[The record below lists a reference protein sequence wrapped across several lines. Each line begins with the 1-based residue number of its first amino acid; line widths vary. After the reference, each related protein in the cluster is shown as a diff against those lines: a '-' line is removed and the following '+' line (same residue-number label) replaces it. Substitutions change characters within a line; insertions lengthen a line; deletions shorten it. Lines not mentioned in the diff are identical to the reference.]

1 MCGGAVRSAI
11 SKSCNLSEDSIVVSK
26 SDGTVTVPKDSG
38 LDKEKVAAALEGT
51 KYKVQ

>member
-11 SKSCNLSEDSIVVSK
+11 SESCGVSEDSIVVSK

-38 LDKEKVAAALEGT
+38 IDKDKVAAALEGT
-51 KYKVQ
+51 KYSVQ